1 MVTEENC
8 LWIIE
13 HVQILVYESKR
24 GTVEVKYAE
33 ELLKLK
39 VSKFDPGLFI
49 YQYKGTLHGLLLV
62 THVVDDFSWAGS
74 HVFLENVKPKKVILE
89 VSGKER

>member
-13 HVQILVYESKR
+13 LVQILVYESKR

-49 YQYKGTLHGLLLV
+49 YQYRGTLHGLLLV
-62 THVVDDFSWAGS
+62 THVVDDFSWGGS

>member
-24 GTVEVKYAE
+24 GTVEVKCAE

-39 VSKFDPGLFI
+39 VSKYDPGLFM
-49 YQYKGTLHGLLLV
+49 YQYRGTLHGLLV
-62 THVVDDFSWAGS
+62 THVVDDFLWGGS